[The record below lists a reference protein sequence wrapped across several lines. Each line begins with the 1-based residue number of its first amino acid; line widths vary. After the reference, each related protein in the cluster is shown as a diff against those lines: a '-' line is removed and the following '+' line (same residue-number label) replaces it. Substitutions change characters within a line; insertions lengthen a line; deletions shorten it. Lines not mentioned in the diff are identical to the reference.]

1 MKRKQFD
8 EMTGLDDV
16 PRLSG
21 IFLPSMFVLP
31 LSSSN
36 PPTAAAPPRNNS
48 LKASADSAI
57 RWREQQQQE
66 KTRLIRQE
74 IHRFWRYSFEAD
86 S

>member
-1 MKRKQFD
+1 
-8 EMTGLDDV
+8 MTGLDDV

-36 PPTAAAPPRNNS
+36 PPTTAAPPRNNS

-57 RWREQQQQE
+57 RWREQQQE

-74 IHRFWRYSFEAD
+74 IHRLWRYSFEAD

>member
-1 MKRKQFD
+1 
-8 EMTGLDDV
+8 
-16 PRLSG
+16 
-21 IFLPSMFVLP
+21 LPSMFVLP

-36 PPTAAAPPRNNS
+36 PPTAAATPRNNS
-48 LKASADSAI
+48 LKASADSGI
-57 RWREQQQQE
+57 RWREQQQE